1 MILGIHPVEWF
12 TSRELNICTDMLLP
26 QNWHQVFSAYWSQ
39 TGSQKPGV
47 PATVC
52 YHFPPADSLNPCA
65 VMHKEPAESLIIV
78 PAPED
83 GKNQR
88 KCSSFLCQACAC
100 ANAFSQRMFGCVD
113 SGRDAESLVCR
124 VSRWVFV
131 SSAALW
137 VGDRVDRNWTAQQGA
152 VTSVHTFI
160 VTQTMKM
167 RNFCCIFNSWVTTPE
182 AVCGC
187 GHTLVDEGITSWH
200 LFPFVCLL
208 QHSMNGFPAVTLASC
223 PSGMLSGTMWSLA
236 TYCWCLAS
244 NYLSPVISFPLVS
257 AVSASC
263 SQLSRLF

>member
-88 KCSSFLCQACAC
+88 KYSSFLCQACAC

-167 RNFCCIFNSWVTTPE
+167 KNSVVSSTHE
-182 AVCGC
+182 
-187 GHTLVDEGITSWH
+187 LQ
-200 LFPFVCLL
+200 LL
-208 QHSMNGFPAVTLASC
+208 KLCVGV
-223 PSGMLSGTMWSLA
+223 A
-236 TYCWCLAS
+236 TH
-244 NYLSPVISFPLVS
+244 
-257 AVSASC
+257 
-263 SQLSRLF
+263 